1 MDRTDKI
8 LKIVGKVIKIVI
20 TTLIFV
26 FIAAFLFRIWTND
39 YYPKDMKRIRFTD
52 SLVEYYNENS
62 DTFKAYKQKVRISYD
77 DKEEGNFFASN
88 TIVVP
93 DANALQTVIRY
104 NDAVFERLREKY
116 GIETTELEKTEPFLF
131 SVFACT
137 GSDGNEGY
145 EGVTYLP
152 TETVEDTFWMYTY
165 EKLCFDEIELDG
177 VYWVRLDVMLND
189 EEKTKLGSI
198 VVYESHEKNS
208 KLEPLKIRK
217 SELPK

>member
-8 LKIVGKVIKIVI
+8 LKIAGRVIKIVI

-39 YYPKDMKRIRFTD
+39 YYPKEMKRIHFTD
-52 SLVEYYNENS
+52 SLAESYKENA
-62 DTFKAYKQKVRISYD
+62 DTFTAYKQKVRVSYD

-93 DANALQTVIRY
+93 SADALQTVVRY
-104 NDAVFERLREKY
+104 NDSVFGKLAEKY
-116 GIETTELEKTEPFLF
+116 ECDENLLRKDTPFVF

-137 GSDGNEGY
+137 GSDGGEGY
-145 EGVTYLP
+145 DGVEYAP
-152 TETVEDTFWMYTY
+152 TEIVEDSFWMYTY
-165 EKLCFDEIELDG
+165 EKLCFDGIELDG
-177 VYWVRLDVMLND
+177 VYWVRLDIMLNN
-189 EEKTKLGSI
+189 EERTKLGSI

-208 KLEPLKIRK
+208 KLEELKIRK

>member
-8 LKIVGKVIKIVI
+8 FKIVGKVIKIVI

-26 FIAAFLFRIWTND
+26 FIAALLFRIWSND
-39 YYPKDMKRIRFTD
+39 YYPKDMKRIHFTD
-52 SLVEYYNENS
+52 SLAEYYNENS
-62 DTFKAYKQKVRISYD
+62 DTFKAYKQKVRVSYD

-93 DANALQTVIRY
+93 DADALQTVIRY
-104 NDAVFERLREKY
+104 NDAIFEKLAKEYDLKEES
-116 GIETTELEKTEPFLF
+116 ISKENPFVF

-137 GSDGNEGY
+137 GSDGGEGY
-145 EGVTYLP
+145 DGVEYIP
-152 TETVEDTFWMYTY
+152 TEIVEDAFWMYTY
-165 EKLCFDEIELDG
+165 EKLCFDGIELDG
-177 VYWVRLDVMLND
+177 VYWVRLDIMLNN

-198 VVYESHEKNS
+198 VVYENHEKNS
-208 KLEPLKIRK
+208 KLEPLKIKK